1 MQEFFIPKDLKQ
13 LLEIYKCRNNLRFL
27 GLDLG
32 SRKIGIAISMNDFIH
47 PISFNDFFRNIF
59 KKEKTIKIDGIVVG
73 LNNKDKS
80 QTLLKESLFQ
90 FLNENNIKATNLCY
104 IREEFTTKSVY
115 QDNNI
120 YPATYEDSKV
130 AVLLLTTFFE
140 ILTRK
145 SHRLSSNLN

>member
-13 LLEIYKCRNNLRFL
+13 VMKIYRYRYNLRFL
-27 GLDLG
+27 SLDLG
-32 SRKIGIAISMNDFIH
+32 LRKIGIAISMNNFIH
-47 PISFNDFFRNIF
+47 PIPNNEFFQNIF
-59 KKEKTIKIDGIVVG
+59 KNEKSIKIDGIVVG

-80 QTLLKESLFQ
+80 QILLKEFLFQ

-104 IREEFTTKSVY
+104 IGEEFTTKSVY

-120 YPATYEDSKV
+120 YPATFEDSKV

-140 ILTRK
+140 ILARK